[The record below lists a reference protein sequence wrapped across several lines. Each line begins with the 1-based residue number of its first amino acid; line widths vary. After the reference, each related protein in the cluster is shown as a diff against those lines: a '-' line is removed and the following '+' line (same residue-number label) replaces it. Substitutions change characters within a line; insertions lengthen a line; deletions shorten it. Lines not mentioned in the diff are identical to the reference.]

1 VADVRRTPFY
11 QRQLVAGRNVG
22 LAAVDEFAN
31 RTGKGDG
38 DASCVVLF
46 NIEVFLLFLFLLIFV
61 ICSYNEE
68 LAAWTTN
75 RA

>member
-1 VADVRRTPFY
+1 MFAEHHFSNDKSLPAATS
-11 QRQLVAGRNVG
+11 
-22 LAAVDEFAN
+22 LASTVDEFAN

-38 DASCVVLF
+38 DASCVVLS
-46 NIEVFLLFLFLLIFV
+46 NVEVFLLFLFLLLLIFI
-61 ICSYNEE
+61 ICSDYEE